1 MFLAAAP
8 LWAVQADV
16 ILAPGNVEVLADPC
30 GSKVAQFA
38 AADLTNH
45 LSKVLGCDVPIVSL
59 PNDQRVQIVVGDS
72 KWTRSAG
79 IDVSKLPRDAFR
91 IKSKGGKIY
100 LAGRDHLSDD
110 LGASLAKG
118 VYPRREHATAFAVC
132 EFLERYAGVR
142 FYFPDEYGIGDS
154 PGVCVD
160 GPLTVECRG
169 VSGIIGGT

>member
-1 MFLAAAP
+1 MSAGSKAVLFLPCVACFAAYGSI
-8 LWAVQADV
+8 VV
-16 ILAPGNVEVLADPC
+16 SPGNVEVLADPC

-72 KWTRSAG
+72 KLTRSAG

-142 FYFPDEYGIGDS
+142 FYFPDEYG
-154 PGVCVD
+154 
-160 GPLTVECRG
+160 TVIPRG
-169 VSGIIGGT
+169 VR